1 MKKYFDYFGNE
12 LYPCIVD
19 GTNIWF
25 YNQDN
30 ISAYPIAGIEFN
42 SDNLRSNF
50 CKEVVENTKPIVKQS
65 FLINS
70 DTNSYYLSSRLPI
83 GYDTNNNL
91 LVVNFQCNLKHQKGD
106 YYLEPNNTTPALNT
120 ITNNFNNEEYIISAG
135 IGWAGLNTS
144 NAMYIVLAQYG
155 LIFFNT
161 NGNQLGTSYCIIG
174 YYINKKGEQIGY
186 NQAFMGFIERY
197 FGTGVNMNW
206 QGYTLTPSTSERE
219 ADNTNNTGTGG
230 GYGSGSNPTDNIN
243 IPALPN
249 ITITNTGVCLYGLTS
264 NQVQAFTGWLW
275 TSDWQDN
282 IKKIRT
288 DPMQNIIGISLIDYG
303 VTGTPSTIQVGNLNT
318 GVSANIINNWIS
330 VDCGSI
336 TLEEYYG
343 SFADYEP
350 FIATTL
356 FLPKVGFVQIPAD
369 VIINNSIKVVYN
381 IELISGEG
389 VCFVYITDSRNGFS
403 YVYNTYTCHAIA
415 SIPTSA
421 NDHTQQLTAL
431 INAGINSTIAIG
443 GAVATGGATTGS
455 AVSTIA
461 SSALNVATTK
471 NPTVTRGNFGNFG
484 NILCYKKP
492 YIIINRTN
500 LTKPSSFQENNGYLI
515 NYTAKISGHTGFL
528 KTRDFHAEFNA
539 PYSHKEEIEK
549 IMNEGVFING

>member
-1 MKKYFDYFGNE
+1 MKKYFDDYGNE
-12 LYPCIVD
+12 LFPWIVD
-19 GTNIWF
+19 GTKTQFIV
-25 YNQDN
+25 DN
-30 ISAYPIAGIEFN
+30 TIGSFPIAGLGLEESFH
-42 SDNLRSNF
+42 SDF
-50 CKEVVENTKPIVKQS
+50 CKKVVDTVKPIKQVS
-65 FLINS
+65 FLIDSKDNTYQFSTELPVAKDTDGNS
-70 DTNSYYLSSRLPI
+70 IIINYNCNFKHYKGAFYVSSNNSIP
-83 GYDTNNNL
+83 L
-91 LVVNFQCNLKHQKGD
+91 LNS
-106 YYLEPNNTTPALNT
+106 
-120 ITNNFNNEEYIISAG
+120 ITNNV
-135 IGWAGLNTS
+135 NTNVYDMPTFGVWQGS
-144 NAMYIVLAQYG
+144 DHTGALYIVLAQYG
-155 LIFFNT
+155 IIMFNT
-161 NGNQLGTSYCIIG
+161 DGKIIGNSYCVIG
-174 YYINKKGEQIGY
+174 YYITNKGETIGHKR
-186 NQAFMGFIERY
+186 AFEGQKPVYI
-197 FGTGVNMNW
+197 GTGVNMSW
-206 QGYTLTPSTSERE
+206 QGFTLNPIAEE
-219 ADNTNNTGTGG
+219 KEFDNSNNTGNAG
-230 GYGSGSNPTDNIN
+230 GYGSGKNPTDNIN
-243 IPALPN
+243 IPSLPN

-264 NQVQAFTGWLW
+264 TQVQAFTGWLW

-303 VTGTPSTIQVGNLNT
+303 INGTPSTIQVGNLNT
-318 GVSANIINNWIS
+318 GVNANIVNNWIS

-369 VIINNSIKVVYN
+369 VIINNAVKIVYN

-389 VCFVYITDSRNGFS
+389 LCFVYITDTRNGFS
-403 YVYNTYTCHAIA
+403 YVYNTYTCHATA

-421 NDHTQQLTAL
+421 TDHTQQLTAL

-443 GAVATGGATTGS
+443 GAIATGGATSGS
-455 AVSTIA
+455 AVSTVA

-515 NYTAKISGHTGFL
+515 NYTATINGHTGFL
-528 KTRDFHAEFNA
+528 KTRNFHAEFNA
-539 PYSHKEEIEK
+539 PYSHKVEIER
-549 IMNEGVFING
+549 ILNEGVFIND

>member
-1 MKKYFDYFGNE
+1 MKKYFDDYGNE
-12 LYPCIVD
+12 LFPWIVD
-19 GTNIWF
+19 GTKTQFIA
-25 YNQDN
+25 DN
-30 ISAYPIAGIEFN
+30 TNGSFPIAGLGLEESFH
-42 SDNLRSNF
+42 SVF
-50 CKEVVENTKPIVKQS
+50 CKKVVDTVKPIKQLS
-65 FLINS
+65 FLIDSKDNTYQFSTELPVAKVTDNNDLIINYNCKFKHYKGAFYVGADESIPSLNS
-70 DTNSYYLSSRLPI
+70 IS
-83 GYDTNNNL
+83 NNL
-91 LVVNFQCNLKHQKGD
+91 NTNTYNIPNFGVWQGSNHT
-106 YYLEPNNTTPALNT
+106 NAL
-120 ITNNFNNEEYIISAG
+120 
-135 IGWAGLNTS
+135 
-144 NAMYIVLAQYG
+144 YIVLAQYG
-155 LIFFNT
+155 IIMFNT
-161 NGNQLGTSYCIIG
+161 EGKIIGNSYCIIG
-174 YYINKKGEQIGY
+174 YYITNKGETIGHKR
-186 NQAFMGFIERY
+186 AFEGQEPVYI
-197 FGTGVNMNW
+197 GTGINMSW
-206 QGYTLTPSTSERE
+206 QGFTLNPSTAEKE
-219 ADNTNNTGTGG
+219 LDNTNNTESGG
-230 GYGSGSNPTDNIN
+230 GYGSGKNPTDNIN
-243 IPALPN
+243 IPSLPN
-249 ITITNTGVCLYGLTS
+249 VTITNTGVCLYGLTS

-282 IKKIRT
+282 IKKIRN

-303 VTGTPSTIQVGNLNT
+303 VSGTASTIQVGNLNT
-318 GVSANIINNWIS
+318 GVNANIVNNWIS
-330 VDCGSI
+330 IDCGSI

-389 VCFVYITDSRNGFS
+389 LCFVYITDTRNGFS
-403 YVYNTYTCHAIA
+403 YVYNTYTCHATA

-421 NDHTQQLTAL
+421 SDHTQQLTAL

-443 GAVATGGATTGS
+443 GAIATGGATSGS
-455 AVSTIA
+455 AASTIA

-515 NYTAKISGHTGFL
+515 NYTATINGHTGFL

-539 PYSHKEEIEK
+539 PYNHKVEIER
-549 IMNEGVFING
+549 IMNEGVFIND